1 MGREGLSCRCRCC
14 CRWPGFLAGMV
25 GRVGPAIEK
34 RMGEDPLKMLEAA
47 WLAGGDGGNG
57 GERWHTNANVWEEY
71 VTMYE

>member
-1 MGREGLSCRCRCC
+1 
-14 CRWPGFLAGMV
+14 MV

-34 RMGEDPLKMLEAA
+34 RMNENPLKMLEAA
-47 WLAGGDGGNG
+47 WLGGGDGGN